1 MRWDWL
7 ESVSIRGLIHGSWAL
22 FSYMD
27 ERQWDFRSFLPA
39 DRDVFDLELKII
51 FFCLIMFY
59 KPTGFHTRWCFNRIT
74 KIFIKDGVSIKMF
87 LFYLF
92 ECGPCE
98 ASARE
103 PTKRFLGD
111 LRFSSL
117 VAWTAGKATSSCN
130 EIPMDGYNPRQT
142 HLFLAIYRGYFTP
155 LYSTYNW

>member
-1 MRWDWL
+1 
-7 ESVSIRGLIHGSWAL
+7 
-22 FSYMD
+22 
-27 ERQWDFRSFLPA
+27 
-39 DRDVFDLELKII
+39 
-51 FFCLIMFY
+51 MFY
-59 KPTGFHTRWCFNRIT
+59 KPTGFHKRCFFNKIT
-74 KIFIKDGVSIKMF
+74 KIFIKDGFSIKMF

-103 PTKRFLGD
+103 PTKRYLGD

-155 LYSTYNW
+155 LITVRGPPCRKFVTSYPPPRMQSPAPGLRSIFLCGKIWN